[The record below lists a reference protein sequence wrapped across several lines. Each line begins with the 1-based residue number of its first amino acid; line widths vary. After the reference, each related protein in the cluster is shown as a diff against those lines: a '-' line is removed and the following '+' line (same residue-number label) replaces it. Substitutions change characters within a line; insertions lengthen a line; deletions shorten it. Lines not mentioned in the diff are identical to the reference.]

1 MVTLSELKRKYSG
14 QAIPEWELIKA
25 GLKQEPG
32 KLEDI
37 IGLTDVMRG
46 QSVKRSPGR
55 PRKIVIDA
63 DSEPNSGTGS

>member
-1 MVTLSELKRKYSG
+1 MTLKELKLRYSG

-25 GLKQEPG
+25 GLKKTETS
-32 KLEDI
+32 E
-37 IGLTDVMRG
+37 TVE
-46 QSVKRSPGR
+46 KRSPGR

>member
-1 MVTLSELKRKYSG
+1 MTLKELKLRYSG

-25 GLKQEPG
+25 GLK
-32 KLEDI
+32 KLE
-37 IGLTDVMRG
+37 TSETVE
-46 QSVKRSPGR
+46 KRSPGR

>member
-1 MVTLSELKRKYSG
+1 MTLKELKLRYSG

-25 GLKQEPG
+25 GLKKPETS
-32 KLEDI
+32 E
-37 IGLTDVMRG
+37 TVE
-46 QSVKRSPGR
+46 KRSPGR

>member
-1 MVTLSELKRKYSG
+1 MTLKELKLKYSG

-25 GLKQEPG
+25 GHKKTETS
-32 KLEDI
+32 E
-37 IGLTDVMRG
+37 TV
-46 QSVKRSPGR
+46 VVTRSPGR